1 MTDPKDIQIRKL
13 EEMYILDTEEMR
25 NEIQQLRK
33 ERDQWKDR
41 CLGAETEREHI
52 RRQLRHV

>member
-1 MTDPKDIQIRKL
+1 MNDPKDVQIKKL
-13 EEMYILDTEEMR
+13 EEMYINDTEAMR
-25 NEIQQLRK
+25 NEIRQLRK

-41 CLGAETEREHI
+41 YLGAETDREHI